1 MRSSIVERPTAGGAK
16 GELGLSTGEQLQDSK
31 GYSVYTK
38 ADMQFVQ
45 PLLKKLRSFQNNSR
59 CLYPGCERRPIGS
72 HVIARSALE
81 LLADE
86 EGKVLTWE
94 ATDNSIVENTI
105 QGHEWGRVYQQP
117 RRVGIRQ
124 EVTYPIFCQE
134 HDNGI
139 FAELE
144 NTDFTFHPMQVAL
157 LAYRALCYKTW
168 NPHLEE
174 MLEFYLSNKD
184 AETALQLQ
192 RIFSLRTLIETRQ
205 KLENIL
211 ETRDYRQLQWVTMVL
226 HIDPCFACTDAV
238 ISYHGIE
245 DARNIANGSTTL
257 MPDDVMTFSF
267 FPDKNLNAS
276 ICVVTWCRGNERASS
291 FLENLDLDSSSEDD
305 IRQNI
310 IHTALRVALVYASPM
325 WWNTLSPELQAH
337 TSELQMSHITS
348 LQDL

>member
-1 MRSSIVERPTAGGAK
+1 M
-16 GELGLSTGEQLQDSK
+16 DSK
-31 GYSVYTK
+31 
-38 ADMQFVQ
+38 ADLQFVQ
-45 PLLKKLRSFQNNSR
+45 PLLKKLRNFQNNSR
-59 CLYPGCERRPIGS
+59 CLYPGCGERPIGS
-72 HVIARSALE
+72 HIIAESTLE

-94 ATDNSIVENTI
+94 ATDNSVVVNTI
-105 QGHEWGRVYQQP
+105 QGHEWERIYQQP

-144 NTDFTFHPMQVAL
+144 NTGFTFHPMQVAL
-157 LAYRALCYKTW
+157 LAYRALCFKTW

-174 MLEFYLSNKD
+174 MLEFFLSNKD

-192 RIFSLRTLIETRQ
+192 RIFSLRTLVEARQ

-211 ETRDYRQLQWVTMVL
+211 ATRDYGQLQWVTRVL
-226 HIDPCFACTDAV
+226 HIDPCFAGTDAV

-245 DARNIANGSTTL
+245 DARSIANGSNIL
-257 MPDDVMTFSF
+257 MPEDVMTFSF

-276 ICVVTWCRGNERASS
+276 ICVVTWFRDNKRASS
-291 FLENLDLDSSSEDD
+291 FLDNLELDSSSEDD

-310 IHTALRVALVYASPM
+310 IHTALRVALVYASPL
-325 WWNTLSPELQAH
+325 WWNSLSPELQAH
-337 TSELQMSHITS
+337 TCELQISHITS
-348 LQDL
+348 LQDV

>member
-1 MRSSIVERPTAGGAK
+1 M
-16 GELGLSTGEQLQDSK
+16 DSK
-31 GYSVYTK
+31 SDK
-38 ADMQFVQ
+38 QFVE
-45 PLLKKLRSFQNNSR
+45 PLLKLLRKFQNNTR
-59 CLYPGCERRPIGS
+59 CLYPGCQKRPIGS
-72 HVIARSALE
+72 HVIAESVLE

-94 ATDNSIVENTI
+94 ASDNDIVENTL
-105 QGHEWGRVYQQP
+105 QGHEWERVYRKP

-124 EVTYPIFCQE
+124 EVTYPIFCRE

-144 NTDFTFHPMQVAL
+144 DTGFTFHPMQVAL

-174 MLEFYLSNKD
+174 MLEFFLSNKD
-184 AETALQLQ
+184 DETALQHQ
-192 RIFSLRTLIETRQ
+192 RIFSLRTLVEARQ
-205 KLENIL
+205 KLEDIL
-211 ETRDYRQLQWVTMVL
+211 ATRNYGQLQRVTRVL
-226 HIDPCFACTDAV
+226 HIDPCFAGTDAA

-245 DARNIANGSTTL
+245 DARSIANGSNIL
-257 MPDDVMTFSF
+257 SPEDVMTFSF
-267 FPDKNLNAS
+267 FPDKNLNAN
-276 ICVVTWCRGNERASS
+276 ICVVTWFRGNKRATS
-291 FLENLDLDSSSEDD
+291 FLDNLELDSSSEDD

-310 IHTALRVALVYASPM
+310 IHTALRVALVYASPA